1 VVFFSDKKNHIKTWK
16 PGRNTFHLPSSIHKL
31 KAERSTGTNQHKN
44 THTHTFV
51 HMCVCQCIVSI
62 HVPRQVRPIMARKN
76 RKCCTN
82 KTLFWKQL
90 YTGYMYVQTKQ
101 IYFYKKQQTKLKPR
115 QMYTP
120 PPSDLVDAA
129 TIISSRAVECIS
141 QPLHEMQSNWR
152 PIE

>member
-1 VVFFSDKKNHIKTWK
+1 
-16 PGRNTFHLPSSIHKL
+16 
-31 KAERSTGTNQHKN
+31 
-44 THTHTFV
+44 
-51 HMCVCQCIVSI
+51 
-62 HVPRQVRPIMARKN
+62 MARKKKILH
-76 RKCCTN
+76 RQ
-82 KTLFWKQL
+82 LFWKQL
-90 YTGYMYVQTKQ
+90 YINSKQ
-101 IYFYKKQQTKLKPR
+101 ITFYFYKKQQTKLKPR